1 MGKRKA
7 VDLPEIPAQEVLLTP
22 EPVVVNLAPLVD
34 EAITKVRQINSVGH
48 MFYVDK
54 FVQEALDSLQTLR
67 NSV

>member
-7 VDLPEIPAQEVLLTP
+7 VDLPEIPVEELLIPEPDLTP
-22 EPVVVNLAPLVD
+22 LID
-34 EAITKVRQINSVGH
+34 DAIAKVRQINSVGH

-54 FVQEALDSLQTLR
+54 FVNEALDALQTLK